1 MQKSISKERRTPSFS
16 AGWCISNA
24 HEYKNN
30 RYNQIGSYKPFLVEK
45 DILTVSVDI
54 RRRIAKLICNSV
66 KLFNIDDVENNQY
79 AETDDDIRCG
89 RIRYNM
95 RKEFWEQLGMSDSP
109 DDMELFPFF
118 LSEGFSLIS
127 EFLIAFH
134 KDVLNDPSPSHSIT
148 YSLKASIVLTPEM
161 MLPENPISKLANALG
176 LSVGDILPI
185 SLMIYPR
192 KPVSDYCVKQSKIA
206 KCLRGDVEGDIGPLV
221 QKVTVGVMNVLQEDR
236 NYSAKWD
243 KSKHMFQKLKM
254 SSERFKAFDQ
264 KDYGTVKKGDQ
275 RRFQNIPAQ
284 YKGSFSRHLPSYDKM
299 SYWSSLVDLLLDISI
314 NVKQLTAKEVM
325 GFVLFCALETNGTIL
340 PVGIISERLKSPE
353 RRESFKQ
360 HIIKVGMYYT
370 LLRYA
375 VKGAILRRTNNYGAS
390 TGSRHTHHNRTFFF
404 KDNSSVKCSNIAGAP
419 NNCTIDVMYEDDD
432 YDTSNHAFK
441 FAPKSEDNMYDL
453 FMHCE
458 KVEELAVDLCK
469 KSRNGSFSKKKPKK
483 KKKRK
488 QNSTDFVNDEVSP
501 EAIEMENLLEAVK
514 KMAGPGVGHIFALN
528 FVQLASCFGFL
539 QPSIMN
545 FSSVA
550 STTSGGYKL
559 IQKIYEKSRSVK
571 ISPKTAQVLF
581 EGTVSHLRNIFG
593 YAISYP
599 FVENMLC
606 ELWRDRSVKKVPV
619 RDYYYFHSHR
629 DNCFHGLQNLVK
641 FKYETGR
648 TMSME
653 LLPLLQSKS
662 IAEDKDDYVGKVMT
676 LFQWNGGSLS
686 GSAAES
692 EIKWKTKGGRNGD
705 PKIDSVMVV
714 SKSLASCFTVFK
726 RVGKDNK
733 IVSQCGLDK
742 GGRLKSQSI
751 CNVVDLAPSSISV
764 SSGSVESSCASV
776 VSDSVAGGKKRN
788 NNMCSIKSGKRT
800 KKENKLSAM
809 KQKDS
814 HPSAVSIDESNNLVN
829 DNYQPGIYL

>member
-1 MQKSISKERRTPSFS
+1 MHKSISKERRTPSFS
-16 AGWCISNA
+16 AGWCTSNA

-66 KLFNIDDVENNQY
+66 KLFNINDSESNQY
-79 AETDDDIRCG
+79 TETDDDIRCG

-95 RKEFWEQLGMSDSP
+95 RKEFWQQLGMTDSP
-109 DDMELFPFF
+109 EDLELFPFF

-134 KDVLNDPSPSHSIT
+134 KDVLNDSSPSHSMT
-148 YSLKASIVLTPEM
+148 YSLKASILLTPEM
-161 MLPENPISKLANALG
+161 MLPDNPISNLSTALG
-176 LSVGDILPI
+176 LSAGDVLPI
-185 SLMIYPR
+185 SLMIYSR
-192 KPVSDYCVKQSKIA
+192 KSVSDYCVKQSKIS
-206 KCLRGDVEGDIGPLV
+206 KCLRGDVEGDIGLLV

-243 KSKHMFQKLKM
+243 NSKHMFQKLKM

-264 KDYGTVKKGDQ
+264 KEYGTIKNGDL
-275 RRFQNIPAQ
+275 RRFQNIPSQ
-284 YKGSFSRHLPSYDKM
+284 YQGKFSQHLPSYDKM

-325 GFVLFCALETNGTIL
+325 GFILFCALETNGTIL
-340 PVGIISERLKSPE
+340 PVGIISERLKTPE
-353 RRESFKQ
+353 KRERFKN

-375 VKGAILRRTNNYGAS
+375 VKGAIHRRTNNYGAS

-404 KDNSSVKCSNIAGAP
+404 KENSSVKVSNIAGAP
-419 NNCTIDVMYEDDD
+419 NDCTLDVIYEDYD
-432 YDTSNHAFK
+432 YDTSNHVFK

-458 KVEELAVDLCK
+458 KVEEAAVHLCK
-469 KSRNGSFSKKKPKK
+469 KSRNGLFPKK
-483 KKKRK
+483 KATKK
-488 QNSTDFVNDEVSP
+488 NESSP
-501 EAIEMENLLEAVK
+501 QSIEMENLLKAVK
-514 KMAGPGVGHIFALN
+514 EMAGPGVGHIFALN

-539 QPSIMN
+539 PPSIMN
-545 FSSVA
+545 YSSVA
-550 STTSGGYKL
+550 SPSSGGYKL
-559 IQKIYEKSRSVK
+559 IRDLYKKTESVTITPKS
-571 ISPKTAQVLF
+571 AQMLF
-581 EGTVSHLRNIFG
+581 EGTVSYLRNIFG
-593 YAISYP
+593 HAISYP

-606 ELWRDRSVKKVPV
+606 ELRRDQSDRKVAV

-641 FKYETGR
+641 FSYESGR

-686 GSAAES
+686 GSASQS
-692 EIKWKTKGGRNGD
+692 EIKWKSRSGKNGD

-714 SKSLASCFTVFK
+714 SKSLASCFTVLNGVRTEKTTAFK
-726 RVGKDNK
+726 H
-733 IVSQCGLDK
+733 GLDEK
-742 GGRLKSQSI
+742 EHLKNQSI
-751 CNVVDLAPSSISV
+751 CNALDLSPSCVSV
-764 SSGSVESSCASV
+764 SSESVKSAPASV
-776 VSDSVAGGKKRN
+776 DCDSVTCPKKRRN
-788 NNMCSIKSGKRT
+788 TMISLNPGKR
-800 KKENKLSAM
+800 KKAVNEFSIM
-809 KQKDS
+809 KQESS
-814 HPSAVSIDESNNLVN
+814 HPSAVSIDESNNLGI
-829 DNYQPGIYL
+829 DITQAGIYL

>member
-66 KLFNIDDVENNQY
+66 KLFNIVDNKQY
-79 AETDDDIRCG
+79 AETDDDILCG

-95 RKEFWEQLGMSDSP
+95 RKEFWDQLGMSDSP
-109 DDMELFPFF
+109 EDMELFPFF

-134 KDVLNDPSPSHSIT
+134 KDVLNDPSPSHSTT
-148 YSLKASIVLTPEM
+148 YSLKASILLTPEM
-161 MLPENPISKLANALG
+161 MLPDNPVSKLATALG
-176 LSVGDILPI
+176 LSIGDILPI

-192 KPVSDYCVKQSKIA
+192 KSVGDYCLKQSKIA
-206 KCLRGDVEGDIGPLV
+206 QCLRGDVAGDIGPLV

-243 KSKHMFQKLKM
+243 RSKYMFQKLKR

-264 KDYGTVKKGDQ
+264 KEYGSVAKGDQ
-275 RRFQNIPAQ
+275 RRYQQIPSQ
-284 YKGSFSRHLPSYDKM
+284 YNGSFARHLPSYDKM

-325 GFVLFCALETNGTIL
+325 GFILFCALETNGTVL

-353 RRESFKQ
+353 KRALFKL
-360 HIIKVGMYYT
+360 HIETVGMYYT

-375 VKGAILRRTNNYGAS
+375 VKGAIHRRTNNYGAS
-390 TGSRHTHHNRTFFF
+390 TGSRHVHHNRTFFF
-404 KDNSSVKCSNIAGAP
+404 KDGTAVKCSNIAGAP
-419 NNCTIDVMYEDDD
+419 TDCTIDVIYEDNE
-432 YDTSNHAFK
+432 YNTSNHAFR
-441 FAPKSEDNMYDL
+441 FAPKSEGNMYDL

-469 KSRNGSFSKKKPKK
+469 KSRNGLFSKKKQKKK

-488 QNSTDFVNDEVSP
+488 KDATNFVDDELSP

-514 KMAGPGVGHIFALN
+514 EMAGPGVGHIFALN

-539 QPSIMN
+539 PPSIMN

-550 STTSGGYKL
+550 STASGGYKL
-559 IQKIYEKSRSVK
+559 IQQLYEKSRSVK
-571 ISPKTAQVLF
+571 ITPNTAQVLF

-593 YAISYP
+593 FSISYP
-599 FVENMLC
+599 FIENMLC
-606 ELWRDRSVKKVPV
+606 EIWRDRSLKKVAV

-629 DNCFHGLQNLVK
+629 DNCFHSLQNLSR

-662 IAEDKDDYVGKVMT
+662 MAEDKDDYVGNTMT
-676 LFQWNGGSLS
+676 LFQWNGGTLS
-686 GSAAES
+686 ASGEES
-692 EIKWKTKGGRNGD
+692 EITWKTRGGLNGD

-714 SKSLASCFTVFK
+714 SKSLAGYFTLVK
-726 RVGKDNK
+726 KGRDHNQTVNQG
-733 IVSQCGLDK
+733 
-742 GGRLKSQSI
+742 GGRKSQSI
-751 CNVVDLAPSSISV
+751 CNDVVDVAPSSTISV
-764 SSGSVESSCASV
+764 SCGSAESSCASV
-776 VSDSVAGGKKRN
+776 VSHSVPGRKRRKNNPCSTKPGKRGKKEKKV
-788 NNMCSIKSGKRT
+788 SIFK
-800 KKENKLSAM
+800 KKES
-809 KQKDS
+809 
-814 HPSAVSIDESNNLVN
+814 PSVAVSIDDSSINLAHGCFQQAV
-829 DNYQPGIYL
+829 YL

>member
-1 MQKSISKERRTPSFS
+1 MHKSISKERRTPSFS

-54 RRRIAKLICNSV
+54 RRRIAILICNSV
-66 KLFNIDDVENNQY
+66 KLFNINDAECNQY

-89 RIRYNM
+89 RIRYKM
-95 RKEFWEQLGMSDSP
+95 RKEFWHQLGMSDNP
-109 DDMELFPFF
+109 EDLELFPFF

-134 KDVLNDPSPSHSIT
+134 KDVLNDPTPSHSMT
-148 YSLKASIVLTPEM
+148 YSLKASIILTPEM
-161 MLPENPISKLANALG
+161 MSPGNPISKLATALG
-176 LSVGDILPI
+176 LCAGDVLPI
-185 SLMIYPR
+185 SLMIYAR
-192 KPVSDYCVKQSKIA
+192 KAVSDYCVKQSKISE
-206 KCLRGDVEGDIGPLV
+206 CLRGDVEGDIGLLV
-221 QKVTVGVMNVLQEDR
+221 QKVTVGVMNVLEEDR

-243 KSKHMFQKLKM
+243 KSKHMFQKLRM
-254 SSERFKAFDQ
+254 SSERFQAFDQ
-264 KDYGTVKKGDQ
+264 KDYGTIKNGDQ
-275 RRFQNIPAQ
+275 RRFQNIPSQ
-284 YKGSFSRHLPSYDKM
+284 YNGKFSRHLPSYDKM

-340 PVGIISERLKSPE
+340 PVGIISERLKTPQTRE
-353 RRESFKQ
+353 RFKKN
-360 HIIKVGMYYT
+360 INKVGMYYT

-375 VKGAILRRTNNYGAS
+375 VKGAIHRRTNNYGAS

-419 NNCTIDVMYEDDD
+419 NDCTLDVIYED
-432 YDTSNHAFK
+432 YNYNTSNHAFV

-458 KVEELAVDLCK
+458 RVEEEAVDLCK
-469 KSRNGSFSKKKPKK
+469 KSRNGFFSEKKASKK
-483 KKKRK
+483 KKKK
-488 QNSTDFVNDEVSP
+488 QNATDFVNDELSP
-501 EAIEMENLLEAVK
+501 ESIEMENLLEAVK

-539 QPSIMN
+539 PPSIMN
-545 FSSVA
+545 YSSVA
-550 STTSGGYKL
+550 SIGSGGYKL
-559 IQKIYEKSRSVK
+559 IQKLYEKTRSEK
-571 ISPKTAQVLF
+571 ITPASAQRLF

-593 YAISYP
+593 HAISYP

-606 ELWRDRSVKKVPV
+606 ELWRDRSVKKVAV

-641 FKYETGR
+641 FKYESGR

-686 GSAAES
+686 GSAAQS
-692 EIKWKTKGGRNGD
+692 EIKWKSKSGKNGD
-705 PKIDSVMVV
+705 PMIDSLMVV
-714 SKSLASCFTVFK
+714 SKSLAGCFTVSN
-726 RVGKDNK
+726 RARGME
-733 IVSQCGLDK
+733 
-742 GGRLKSQSI
+742 KSIASEHG
-751 CNVVDLAPSSISV
+751 VDEKCLAPSSISV
-764 SSGSVESSCASV
+764 SSGSVDTALPSVVCASV
-776 VSDSVAGGKKRN
+776 ASRKKRVN
-788 NNMCSIKSGKRT
+788 NTVSFNSGKRMKT
-800 KKENKLSAM
+800 SNDFSIMNQGYRHSSAI
-809 KQKDS
+809 
-814 HPSAVSIDESNNLVN
+814 SIDESNNHGI
-829 DNYQPGIYL
+829 DNFQAGIYL